1 MARKCRYCK
10 AELPKVKD
18 CVDPIQAK
26 GFCTFDHAAK
36 YGLQKAQ
43 QAKERQERKELKA
56 RKERLKTKR
65 DWVKEAQPEFN
76 RFIRFRDWGKPC
88 ISCDTPIEEIES
100 NQGWKVGGAWD
111 CGHYL
116 SVGSHYELRF
126 EEDNAHRQCKSC
138 NAGSKKFAHKAR
150 SVATRYREKLI
161 DRIGLKQVEWL
172 EGPHDAKNYTIE
184 DLKEI
189 KAKYRKKAN
198 ELKNEI
204 DLISQ

>member
-10 AELPKVKD
+10 NELPSVKD
-18 CVDPIQAK
+18 CSEPIQAK

-36 YGLQKAQ
+36 YGLEKARKT
-43 QAKERQERKELKA
+43 KEKQDKAEIKA
-56 RKERLKTKR
+56 RKEKLKTKR
-65 DWVKEAQPEFN
+65 EWVKEAQTEFN
-76 RFIRFRDWGKPC
+76 RFVRLRDWGECC
-88 ISCDTPIEEIES
+88 ISCDTPIEIIES
-100 NQGWKVGGAWD
+100 DQGWKVGGAWD

-126 EEDNAHRQCKSC
+126 EEDNASRQCKSC

-161 DRIGLKQVEWL
+161 DKIGLNRVEWL
-172 EGPHDAKNYTIE
+172 EGPHKPKNYTIE

-189 KAKYRKKAN
+189 KARYRKKAN
-198 ELKNEI
+198 DLKKKIEL
-204 DLISQ
+204 LG